1 MALELDSLKL
11 YMGPRELGAPD
22 DLEQAIV
29 AFIDGADEPRN
40 RLLIAVQELESEPI
54 TRAILAAKARRVT
67 VRVVLEGDYLRA
79 TKGHADPFLEQGSH
93 EPNRR
98 MLSALLRAGIEV
110 RTDYNPK
117 IFHQKFIVRA
127 RSGGDLALLTG
138 STNFTPTGC
147 HANLNHIAVF
157 ENRTIAKEYQTEFD
171 ELWDGTFGSNRLRH
185 DPAPREG
192 TVSKVS
198 YKLLFAPDHAP
209 EMEIMKQML
218 KARDRIDF
226 AIFTF
231 AGSSGIDDTMIALQ
245 RGGMTIRGVMDRA
258 QGAQKWAATKAIQ
271 AAGVEVRGAR
281 KGHLFDGHRLNKL
294 HHKLMV
300 IDGRTV
306 IGGSFNYTA
315 PANRFNDENIF
326 VLGDPES
333 DDPVTVE
340 REHQVGAF
348 ALAEIDRIFETFGEA
363 L

>member
-11 YMGPRELGAPD
+11 FMGPSELGAPD

-29 AFIDGADEPRN
+29 GFIEGADQPRS

-54 TRAILAAKARRVT
+54 TRAILAAKARGVT
-67 VRVVLEGDYLRA
+67 VRIVLEGDYLRA
-79 TKGHADPFLEQGSH
+79 TRGDPEPFVERGSH

-98 MLSALLRAGIEV
+98 MLNALLRAGIEV
-110 RTDYNPK
+110 RTDYNAK
-117 IFHQKFIVRA
+117 IFHQKFIVR
-127 RSGGDLALLTG
+127 RRLGGDMALLTG

-157 ENRTIAKEYQTEFD
+157 ENKTIAKEYEAEFD
-171 ELWDGTFGSNRLRH
+171 EIWGGTFGTNRLRH
-185 DPAPREG
+185 EPAPREG

-218 KARDRIDF
+218 KAQRRVDF

-245 RGGMTIRGVMDRA
+245 RGGIPIRGVLDRA
-258 QGAQKWAATKAIQ
+258 QGVQKWAATKAIQ
-271 AAGVEVRGAR
+271 AAGADLRGAR
-281 KGHLFDGHRLNKL
+281 KGSRFNGNRLNKL

-300 IDGRTV
+300 IDERV
-306 IGGSFNYTA
+306 VVGGSFNYTA
-315 PANRFNDENIF
+315 PANQLNDENIF
-326 VLGDPES
+326 VLGDLEN

-340 REHQVGAF
+340 RENRVGAF
-348 ALAEIDRIFETFGEA
+348 ALGEIDRIFETFGEEI
-363 L
+363 